1 MNDSGLKIMSTK
13 SEKQQ
18 RISNRFPV
26 KLQVDYKSEGNFL
39 FENATNISEHGVFIH
54 TDKPLQPGTFVELQ
68 FTLPETKDKL
78 KVRGEVMWVNPYR
91 KEQEKNYN
99 PGMGVRFES
108 LDELDKETLLNAIKR
123 IAVL

>member
-1 MNDSGLKIMSTK
+1 MSTK
-13 SEKQQ
+13 SGKEQ
-18 RISNRFPV
+18 RVSNRVPV

-54 TDKPLQPGTFVELQ
+54 TNKPLEPGTVVELL
-68 FTLPETKDKL
+68 FTLPESKEKL
-78 KVRGEVMWVNPYR
+78 KVRGEVMWVNPFR

-108 LDELDKETLLNAIKR
+108 LNELDKETLVNAIKR

>member
-1 MNDSGLKIMSTK
+1 MCTK
-13 SEKQQ
+13 SDPEHS
-18 RISNRFPV
+18 RISSRVPV
-26 KLQVDYKSEGNFL
+26 KFQVDYKSEGNFL

-54 TDKPLQPGTFVELQ
+54 TNKTLEPGTVVELQ
-68 FTLPETKDKL
+68 FTIPESKEKL
-78 KVRGEVMWVNPYR
+78 KIKGEVMWVNPYR

-108 LDELDKETLLNAIKR
+108 LNELDKQILLAAIKT